1 LIAEPPVLCLALS
14 MSSFN
19 RFSLLFPK
27 FALGNELV
35 AGIPLVF
42 AGSAKTVNG
51 LSIAN
56 AHAAKSTGTIIAI
69 NGALRM
75 DQISGLVQTGY
86 PRKLELARRPK
97 NGRSAARRQERSMN
111 DLERASCE
119 PLAVGGK
126 QRFSATPF

>member
-1 LIAEPPVLCLALS
+1 
-14 MSSFN
+14 
-19 RFSLLFPK
+19 LLFFTFPK

-97 NGRSAARRQERSMN
+97 NGRSAARRQGRSMN